1 MNHTIAVDPDV
12 IPLGSKVE
20 IDGVEY
26 VAEDTGGAI
35 KQKRIDIF
43 VASHSE
49 ALKKGVK
56 YQEVFIKNE
65 R

>member
-1 MNHTIAVDPDV
+1 MNHTIAVDKTV
-12 IPLGSKVE
+12 IPLGSKVK

-43 VASHSE
+43 VSSHEE
-49 ALKKGVK
+49 ALEKGVK
-56 YQEVFIKNE
+56 YQEVFLYE
-65 R
+65 E

>member
-1 MNHTIAVDPDV
+1 MNRTIAVDKNV
-12 IPLGSKVE
+12 IPLGSKVK
-20 IDGVEY
+20 INGVEY

-43 VASHSE
+43 VSSHKE

-56 YQEVFIKNE
+56 YQEVFVYE
-65 R
+65 Q